1 MTEVANLRL
10 KGSMQ
15 GEGGQFNFKD
25 LYYLSCHT
33 LEGAD
38 VTKYGKTRLQR
49 ELIDLWIDGKIA
61 FGGMEFKP
69 EDQTLSQSA
78 TSRTVN

>member
-15 GEGGQFNFKD
+15 GEGGHFNFKD
-25 LYYLSCHT
+25 LYYISCHT

-49 ELIDLWIDGKIA
+49 ELIDLWLGVWSSRQRIRA
-61 FGGMEFKP
+61 FRNQQLVTHQPLM
-69 EDQTLSQSA
+69 
-78 TSRTVN
+78 